1 MLSKVA
7 YAGSLLACLSL
18 VEAGGP
24 GCTADKD
31 ELRKVFAEIERA
43 KGFTGERPLAPRVTS
58 EDEFNIND
66 FRFHHINQS
75 SWYNDCASQT
85 GKPVVDSIKLAVIKI
100 CGG

>member
-1 MLSKVA
+1 
-7 YAGSLLACLSL
+7 LLACIGL

-43 KGFTGERPLAPRVTS
+43 AGFTGERPMAPRVMS
-58 EDEFNIND
+58 ESEFDIDD
-66 FRFHHINQS
+66 FRFHHITQKE
-75 SWYNDCASQT
+75 WYSDCASKT
-85 GKPVVDSIKLAVIKI
+85 GKPVVNSVRQAVIKI